1 MTKLSSMIDTFQ
13 LCNGYRIPCIGYGTW
28 QAPDG
33 ETTVKSVKEAVKVG
47 YRHID
52 TAACYGNEKSVG
64 QGIRE
69 SGIDRSQLFITSKVW
84 NTERGYETTLAA
96 FEKSLKD
103 LGVDYLDL
111 YLIHWPASPSQFD
124 DWEKIN
130 AETWRAM
137 IQMYK
142 AKKVRA
148 IGVSNFMKH
157 HLRALLEMEVKPMV
171 NQIEFHP
178 GQMQRETVDYCRA
191 NGMLIEGFSPLGTG
205 KMLSNPD
212 LKEIAEKYGRSTAQ
226 LCIRWALQNGVLPL
240 PKSVTPVRIAEN
252 SQVFD
257 FEIAEADMEYINNMP
272 YIGGS
277 GNHPDKVMF

>member
-111 YLIHWPASPSQFD
+111 YLIHWPASLRSL
-124 DWEKIN
+124 
-130 AETWRAM
+130 T
-137 IQMYK
+137 
-142 AKKVRA
+142 
-148 IGVSNFMKH
+148 IGRK
-157 HLRALLEMEVKPMV
+157 
-171 NQIEFHP
+171 
-178 GQMQRETVDYCRA
+178 
-191 NGMLIEGFSPLGTG
+191 
-205 KMLSNPD
+205 
-212 LKEIAEKYGRSTAQ
+212 
-226 LCIRWALQNGVLPL
+226 
-240 PKSVTPVRIAEN
+240 
-252 SQVFD
+252 
-257 FEIAEADMEYINNMP
+257 
-272 YIGGS
+272 
-277 GNHPDKVMF
+277 

>member
-212 LKEIAEKYGRSTAQ
+212 LMEIAEKYGRSTAQ
-226 LCIRWALQNGVLPL
+226 LCISWALQNGVLPL

>member
-130 AETWRAM
+130 VETWRAM

-212 LKEIAEKYGRSTAQ
+212 LMEIAEKYGRSTAQ
-226 LCIRWALQNGVLPL
+226 LCICWALQNGVLPL

>member
-212 LKEIAEKYGRSTAQ
+212 LMEIADR
-226 LCIRWALQNGVLPL
+226 
-240 PKSVTPVRIAEN
+240 KSVV
-252 SQVFD
+252 
-257 FEIAEADMEYINNMP
+257 
-272 YIGGS
+272 
-277 GNHPDKVMF
+277 